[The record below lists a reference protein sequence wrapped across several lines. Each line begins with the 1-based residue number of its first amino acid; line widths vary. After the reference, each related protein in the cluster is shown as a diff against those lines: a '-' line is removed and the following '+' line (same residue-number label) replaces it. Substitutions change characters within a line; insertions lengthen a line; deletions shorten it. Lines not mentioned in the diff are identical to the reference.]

1 VPQLGDLVL
10 ELQFSS
16 LEFDDPERIG
26 GWMGHR
32 VLDFPLESLVPT
44 FKLRHISLQ
53 RHVGPSY
60 QLFRL
65 AHFATGIPASR
76 RQSML
81 RRQSFHVSLI
91 LPCPIRSSI
100 LGVDNGHAC
109 RRRDGLLMGSG
120 LSQDEA
126 AEFEQELARL
136 KQEHRDLDT
145 AIEALERMVAGDQLQ
160 IQRLK
165 KRKLILKDRIGFLE
179 DQLTPDIIA

>member
-1 VPQLGDLVL
+1 M
-10 ELQFSS
+10 
-16 LEFDDPERIG
+16 G
-26 GWMGHR
+26 G
-32 VLDFPLESLVPT
+32 S
-44 FKLRHISLQ
+44 
-53 RHVGPSY
+53 
-60 QLFRL
+60 
-65 AHFATGIPASR
+65 
-76 RQSML
+76 
-81 RRQSFHVSLI
+81 
-91 LPCPIRSSI
+91 
-100 LGVDNGHAC
+100 N
-109 RRRDGLLMGSG
+109 